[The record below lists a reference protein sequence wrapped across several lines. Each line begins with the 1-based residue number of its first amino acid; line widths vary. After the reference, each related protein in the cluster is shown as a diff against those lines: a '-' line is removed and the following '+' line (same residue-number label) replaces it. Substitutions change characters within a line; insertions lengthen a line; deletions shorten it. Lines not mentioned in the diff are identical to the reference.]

1 MGDGIGR
8 EWDGRE
14 WDGREWDGREWDGR
28 ELEGNG
34 MEGNGMEGNGME
46 GAGREEGE
54 RVERMEG
61 ENDSFRVYSTFRS
74 GAYDDIGEKVQVRGW
89 VELFMLGVGEATEM
103 C

>member
-1 MGDGIGR
+1 M
-8 EWDGRE
+8 
-14 WDGREWDGREWDGR
+14 
-28 ELEGNG
+28 EGNG
-34 MEGNGMEGNGME
+34 MEGNGMEGNGMEGNEMEGNGMEGNGME